1 MKRFRQ
7 ASALRRRRAEF
18 AALAACQRRRVTLR
32 GTRHS
37 FTIAE
42 IREIDRRVT
51 RLAKIAQSDVP
62 DNMLALLS
70 ALRASAGL
78 R

>member
-7 ASALRRRRAEF
+7 AAALRRVQAAF
-18 AALAACQRRRVTLR
+18 AALTTCHRRRVALR
-32 GTRHS
+32 GTRFS
-37 FTIAE
+37 FTISE
-42 IREIDRRVT
+42 IDEIDRRLT
-51 RLAKIAQSDVP
+51 KLAKIAQSDVP